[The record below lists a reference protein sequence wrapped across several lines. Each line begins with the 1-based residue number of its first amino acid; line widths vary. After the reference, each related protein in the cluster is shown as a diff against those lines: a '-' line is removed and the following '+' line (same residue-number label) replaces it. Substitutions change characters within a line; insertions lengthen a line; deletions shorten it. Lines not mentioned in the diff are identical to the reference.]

1 MRKCISCFIAILA
14 FGLMGSDATAAI
26 TVDFDTAANWT
37 AGSGGITSYQIDH
50 VYADQGLV
58 FTGGPAL
65 RNGTAT
71 QDGFAGALGTFAW
84 RLRDAAGVFTGTYA
98 DTSVGGTDIDGF
110 GFSVRRWDA
119 SPDTNVTIEYSFD
132 GGGSYTLA
140 DTINN
145 TLLGSS
151 SDWFSYSTSF
161 SDTTVADGEF
171 MVRLTTTAPSER
183 IMFDNFSLSTI
194 TAVPEP
200 SSFAVLGL
208 IGGAIAYRRRNR
220 TQA

>member
-1 MRKCISCFIAILA
+1 MRICISCFIAILA
-14 FGLMGSDATAAI
+14 LGFSASSATAAI

-37 AGSGGITSYQIDH
+37 AGSGTITSYQTNH
-50 VYADQGLV
+50 VYAEQGLV

-65 RNGTAT
+65 RNGVAA
-71 QDGFAGALGTFAW
+71 QDGFAGALGTFSW
-84 RLRDAAGVFTGTYA
+84 RLRDVAGVFTGTYA

-119 SPDTNVTIEYSFD
+119 TPDTNVTIEYSVN
-132 GGGSYTLA
+132 GGGSYTVA

-145 TLLGSS
+145 SLLGNS
-151 SDWFSYSTSF
+151 SDWFSYSKSF
-161 SDTTVADGEF
+161 SNTTVADGDF
-171 MVRLTTTAPSER
+171 IVRLTTNVPSER
-183 IMFDNFSLSTI
+183 IMLDNFSLSTI

-208 IGGAIAYRRRNR
+208 IGSAIAYRRRNR
-220 TQA
+220 KQA